1 MDYEKNDEN
10 QESVDEVLDERK
22 RQRAV
27 QIMKDAQRQF
37 FSDCSRGE
45 VTSTKEVP
53 ALADDQI
60 GYSRLTWRLKKKWF
74 AKGKCWLYGLQYKR
88 CELFGIGI
96 WKYIVESKTRNIKI
110 KDETLRTDAY
120 FAMKLAEG
128 DPTFEGG
135 VVWFKDRDLA
145 TAFIEVIEAHRRE
158 TLLNEY
164 LQLHPEN
171 IYL

>member
-1 MDYEKNDEN
+1 MDFEKNDLY
-10 QESVDEVLDERK
+10 QVSVDESLDEST

-27 QIMKDAQRQF
+27 QIMNDAKRQF
-37 FSDCSRGE
+37 YSDCSRGL

-53 ALADDQI
+53 NLKDDQI

-74 AKGKCWLYGLQYKR
+74 AKGKCWLYGLQYKWFIF
-88 CELFGIGI
+88 FGRGI
-96 WKYIVESKTRNIKI
+96 WKYITKDKAKNIKI
-110 KDETLRTDAY
+110 KDETLRTDAW

-128 DPTFEGG
+128 DPTFEVG
-135 VVWFKDRDLA
+135 VVWFKERDLA

-164 LQLHPEN
+164 LQIHPEN

>member
-1 MDYEKNDEN
+1 MDCEKNDLY
-10 QESVDEVLDERK
+10 QVSVDESLDERT
-22 RQRAV
+22 RHRAV
-27 QIMKDAQRQF
+27 QIMNDAKKQF
-37 FSDCSRGE
+37 ASDCARGL

-110 KDETLRTDAY
+110 KDEMLRTDAY